1 MSYQIDPQTKDLVI
15 SGWERG
21 IAHSPFQGI
30 GNMRNLNVN
39 YYPGV
44 AYVNYERQAC
54 TLSSSI
60 VTSWYAGAH
69 STNVSNNTG
78 WLFEAQPALGMTNP
92 VQSATSPAGINYILD
107 DTGQIWKQ
115 SAKNSSTFNLL
126 GNTNRYGNGAGGLAY
141 WNNYLV
147 VFGDGLIE
155 FCGDGTGDSTITGD
169 YWNYL
174 NHGAIR
180 VNTITAINELYWN
193 ATLSIGDTSATLE
206 DVWVGP
212 SGNFN
217 ITLGDGSTTFS
228 ATFTNGSTT
237 VTWVTGLSS
246 AQNPYFTL
254 NSDYILTLPNSI
266 SDDVFVGDEVT
277 FTTTGTLF
285 SPITTGTPYYITNI
299 EEGSTSLAGKKLFS
313 VSATPGGN
321 PISITSAGSPTNTM
335 TDNSTV
341 FPWGNCTDVQ
351 FTFSY
356 PITDTTNLTLTSYV
370 APNGI
375 TIKDT
380 WVGPTGFYELVS
392 PWGDIIFVALTTGS
406 NVMQIEN
413 PPVQFLP
420 TGTYSL
426 NLINSSVTQYRP
438 YVSKVD
444 GNLYFSN
451 GRYMGTLIAENT
463 NTNFNPGEYVTFSVN
478 YGTFSV
484 VDPNDTIVDMIDLL
498 STMVVAGQQKIYTWD
513 YVSATTSAPIP
524 INEPIIRLEN
534 LLNNVY
540 VFTNQKGNIYISN
553 GSYAQYLMKIPDGI
567 VNTIDPV
574 WTIGDVMVHRSRL
587 YFHAVASDT
596 SGNNLLRGVF
606 SIIVSPSLLGEI
618 ARGINMESQ
627 GSAGLVPA
635 AGSTSDAVLIN
646 NEPSSDGQ
654 DSYYC
659 AYSTGASSGVID
671 YNDTT
676 LWSNGEPAIE
686 TDMIPIGTILTKRTL
701 GQVQFKL
708 DRPMATGD
716 SISLYARSSLS
727 DTYTLVGTTTSE
739 VLSDYYPSNL
749 FQGQWLQFKITFSC
763 AATGSSFIP
772 LREVRVQFNG

>member
-1 MSYQIDPQTKDLVI
+1 MSYQIDPETKDLVI
-15 SGWERG
+15 SGWEKG

-44 AYVNYERQAC
+44 AYVNYERQAA
-54 TLSSSI
+54 TI
-60 VTSWYAGAH
+60 TSGDAIFYAGTH
-69 STNVSNNTG
+69 STNVSGNTG
-78 WLFEAQPALGMTNP
+78 WVFNTPSYTPTMGNP
-92 VQSATSPAGINYILD
+92 IQSATSPAGINYILD
-107 DTGQIWKQ
+107 SYGNIFKQ
-115 SAKNSSTFNLL
+115 SAKNSSSFSVL
-126 GNTNRYGNGAGGLAY
+126 GNQGRNGVGAGGLAY

-155 FCGDGTGDSTITGD
+155 FCGDGTGDSTITGS
-169 YWNYL
+169 YWNYT
-174 NHGAIR
+174 NYSNTGT
-180 VNTITAINELYWN
+180 TIT
-193 ATLSIGDTSATLE
+193 SQ
-206 DVWVGP
+206 
-212 SGNFN
+212 
-217 ITLGDGSTTFS
+217 
-228 ATFTNGSTT
+228 TFT
-237 VTWVTGLSS
+237 VTYGTDPNNIYT
-246 AQNPYFTL
+246 AIFPT
-254 NSDYILTLPNSI
+254 YIPKYI
-266 SDDVFVGDEVT
+266 VGDSVT
-277 FTTTGTLF
+277 FTTTGTL
-285 SPITTGTPYYITNI
+285 PAPLVVGTTYYITSINNTYLTIAASPGGSNI
-299 EEGSTSLAGKKLFS
+299 TFTTNGVGTHTINDT
-313 VSATPGGN
+313 ATPF
-321 PISITSAGSPTNTM
+321 PI
-335 TDNSTV
+335 
-341 FPWGNCTDVQ
+341 GNCTDAVI
-351 FTFSY
+351 TAGISEVTGY
-356 PITDTTNLTLTSYV
+356 TNPIGSSVSNQWQGPNGAFNIILPDTTAVLTT
-370 APNGI
+370 
-375 TIKDT
+375 
-380 WVGPTGFYELVS
+380 F
-392 PWGDIIFVALTTGS
+392 TTGS
-406 NVMQIEN
+406 NALTPTFKTNITVPSSSTINILN
-413 PPVQFLP
+413 PNV
-420 TGTYSL
+420 TY
-426 NLINSSVTQYRP
+426 YRP
-438 YVSKVD
+438 YVSRQD

-451 GRYMGTLIAENT
+451 GQYLGVLSAEPEKIK
-463 NTNFNPGEYVTFSVN
+463 FNPFIVN
-478 YGTFSV
+478 TYAISYGIVELLDSS
-484 VDPNDTIVDMIDLL
+484 DSIVDMIDLS
-498 STMVVAGQQKIYTWD
+498 STLIIAGQEKIYTWD
-513 YVSATTSAPIP
+513 YVSVSTTAPVP

-540 VFTNQKGNIYISN
+540 VFTNQKGNIYITN

-618 ARGINMESQ
+618 AKGINMESQ

-671 YNDTT
+671 YNDTI

-716 SISLYARSSLS
+716 SISLYARASLA

-772 LREVRVQFNG
+772 LREVRVQTN